1 MIKPEQVP
9 KEAADAL
16 QKLISRGV
24 FTSTEEAIAA
34 AINAWTGMEADR
46 ILRARNDGSAVF
58 EPRIILPLQQVPCD
72 E

>member
-1 MIKPEQVP
+1 MLKPEQVP

-34 AINAWTGMEADR
+34 AINAWPEMYRVSYGGDEPP
-46 ILRARNDGSAVF
+46 LLVLPLPQ
-58 EPRIILPLQQVPCD
+58 EPRD